1 MDYSNETVFV
11 VVVTNEFGDV
21 EDRIVFNEWGNAIK
35 FLTSMEAAAIAGF
48 SFDIETRSR
57 G

>member
-1 MDYSNETVFV
+1 MMYTETVFV

-21 EDRIVFNEWGNAIK
+21 EDRIVFNEWGNAVK
-35 FLTSMEAAAIAGF
+35 FLISMEAAATAGF
-48 SFDIETRSR
+48 RFSIQPRDR

>member
-1 MDYSNETVFV
+1 MDYTTETVFV

-21 EDRIVFNEWGNAIK
+21 EDRCVFNEWGNAIK
-35 FLTSMEAAAIAGF
+35 FLAGLELAASGGY
-48 SFDIETRSR
+48 SFNIETRSR